1 MMLIPVSTATKMNM
15 PCSRPGNRAKAL
27 AVLFLVAVLLIQ
39 GCGAITPVPRTLDTL
54 PEPIHTASPETL
66 NFSLASPW
74 WEQFNNQELNRLITR
89 ALTHNFSI
97 RQARA
102 RLEQAASL
110 AAAKKAD
117 ALPLISLETRYNRTQ
132 TDRDTTSFNT
142 FSLGP
147 AAAYEVD
154 LWGRINAGVT
164 SFALAAGASASDL
177 ETAAMTIAAEVA
189 RIWVDLITAGEQLAR
204 VKKQL
209 EVHTTVRDLLELRF
223 QKSMSSALDIL
234 QQREIVA
241 QTQAKIPPLEN
252 RIQQLE
258 ASVHLLLGQT
268 SGTGLTITGDL
279 PETLPELPASG
290 LPANLLALRP
300 DVRARG
306 LRLMAAD
313 WDAAAARI
321 YRLPDLVLTGNF
333 LFQDNALDL
342 LLDNWILTLGARL
355 AGTVFDGGQ
364 KKALSRQAA
373 GVVKERLAAYEEVV
387 YTAITEVE
395 TSLAAEKHQAAHIL
409 LLTDQLETARQA
421 LAEARRRYI
430 KGLDP
435 FIPFL
440 TEQLNVQE
448 LEIRLLEQNASLI
461 KNRITLYRALGG
473 DWQAIV
479 SPLPK
484 EMP

>member
-1 MMLIPVSTATKMNM
+1 MA
-15 PCSRPGNRAKAL
+15 RFWPGNRLTAQAVCFL
-27 AVLFLVAVLLIQ
+27 AAFLVFQ
-39 GCGAITPVPRTLDTL
+39 GCSFVTPDSRTLENL
-54 PEPIHTASPETL
+54 PASVHTASSETL
-66 NFSLASPW
+66 DFSLASPW
-74 WEQFNNQELNRLITR
+74 WEQFNSPELNQLVTR

-97 RQARA
+97 REARA
-102 RLEQAASL
+102 RLDQAASL

-117 ALPLISLETRYNRTQ
+117 TLPLITLDSGVTRNQ
-132 TDRDTTSFNT
+132 TDRDDTSFT
-142 FSLGP
+142 TYSLGP

-164 SFALAAGASASDL
+164 ASSLAAKASASDL

-189 RIWVDLITAGEQLAR
+189 RTWVDLITAGEQLAR

-209 EVHTTVRDLLELRF
+209 ELNTTVRDLLTLRF
-223 QKSMSSALDIL
+223 EKSMSSALDIL

-252 RIQQLE
+252 RIQQLR
-258 ASVHLLLGQT
+258 ASLHLLLGQT
-268 SGTGLTITGDL
+268 PGTGLIITGDL
-279 PETLPELPASG
+279 PETLPELPHNG

-300 DVRARG
+300 DVRAQG
-306 LRLMAAD
+306 LRLLAAD
-313 WDAAAARI
+313 WDAAAARV
-321 YRLPDLVLTGNF
+321 YRLPDLVLTGDF
-333 LFQDNALDL
+333 LLRDNTLDL
-342 LLDNWILTLGARL
+342 LLDNWILILGARL

-364 KKALSRQAA
+364 KKALSRQADA
-373 GVVKERLAAYEEVV
+373 VAAERLAAYEKVV
-387 YTAITEVE
+387 YTAIAEVE
-395 TSLAAEKHQAAHIL
+395 TSLAAEKHQTAHIL
-409 LLTDQLETARQA
+409 LLTAQLETARQA

-448 LEIRLLEQNASLI
+448 LEIRLLEQTAVLV

-479 SPLPK
+479 SPMYE

>member
-1 MMLIPVSTATKMNM
+1 MA
-15 PCSRPGNRAKAL
+15 RYWPGNRATIP
-27 AVLFLVAVLLIQ
+27 AVLFLAAFLMLQ
-39 GCGAITPVPRTLDTL
+39 GCSVVKPDSRILETL
-54 PEPIHTASPETL
+54 PESVSTTSPKNLT
-66 NFSLASPW
+66 FSLASPW
-74 WEQFNNQELNRLITR
+74 WEQFSSQELNRLITH

-117 ALPLISLETRYNRTQ
+117 ALPLITLGTSYSRTQ
-132 TDRDTTSFNT
+132 TDLDATSFNS

-164 SFALAAGASASDL
+164 SFALTAQAAASDL

-189 RIWVDLITAGEQLAR
+189 RLWVDLLTAREQLDR
-204 VKKQL
+204 VRKQL

-223 QKSMSSALDIL
+223 RKSMSSALDIL

-241 QTQAKIPPLEN
+241 QTQAKIPPLKN

-268 SGTGLTITGDL
+268 SGTGPAITGDL
-279 PETLPELPASG
+279 PKTLPELPGSG

-300 DVRARG
+300 DVRAQG

-313 WDAAAARI
+313 WEAAAARI

-333 LFQDNALDL
+333 IFQDNALDL

-355 AGTVFDGGQ
+355 AGLVFDGGQ

-373 GVVKERLAAYEEVV
+373 AVVEEQLTAYEKVV

-395 TSLAAEKHQAAHIL
+395 TSLAAEKHQAAHLL
-409 LLTDQLETARQA
+409 LLTAQLETARQA

-448 LEIRLLEQNASLI
+448 LEIRLVEQTALLI

-479 SPLPK
+479 SPRPK

>member
-1 MMLIPVSTATKMNM
+1 MA
-15 PCSRPGNRAKAL
+15 RFWPGKGVTVPAAFFL
-27 AVLFLVAVLLIQ
+27 AAFLMFQ
-39 GCGAITPVPRTLDTL
+39 GCSFVTPDSRSLETL
-54 PEPIHTASPETL
+54 PASVHTASSKPL
-66 NFSLASPW
+66 DLSFAAPW
-74 WEQFNNQELNRLITR
+74 WEQFNSPELNQLVTR

-97 RQARA
+97 REARA

-110 AAAKKAD
+110 AATKKAD
-117 ALPLISLETRYNRTQ
+117 ALPLITLETGYNRTQ
-132 TDRDTTSFNT
+132 TDQDNTTFST
-142 FSLGP
+142 YSLGP

-154 LWGRINAGVT
+154 LWGRIHAGVT
-164 SFALAAGASASDL
+164 ASSLTARATASDL
-177 ETAAMTIAAEVA
+177 ETAAMTVAAEVA
-189 RIWVDLITAGEQLAR
+189 RTWVDLITAKEQLAR

-209 EVHTTVRDLLELRF
+209 ELNTMVRDLLELRF
-223 QKSMSSALDIL
+223 GKSMSSALDIL

-252 RIQQLE
+252 RIQQLQ
-258 ASVHLLLGQT
+258 ASVNLLLGQT

-279 PETLPELPASG
+279 PAALPKLPHNG

-306 LRLMAAD
+306 LRLLAAD
-313 WDAAAARI
+313 WDAAAARTL
-321 YRLPDLVLTGNF
+321 RLPDLVLTGNF

-342 LLDNWILTLGARL
+342 LLNNWILTLGARL

-364 KKALSRQAA
+364 KKALSRQADA
-373 GVVKERLAAYEEVV
+373 VAAERLAAYEKVV
-387 YTAITEVE
+387 YTAIAEVE
-395 TSLAAEKHQAAHIL
+395 TSLAAEKHQQEHIL
-409 LLTDQLETARQA
+409 LLTAQLETARQA

-448 LEIRLLEQNASLI
+448 LEIRLLEQTAVLI

-479 SPLPK
+479 PPTP
-484 EMP
+484 EEIP

>member
-1 MMLIPVSTATKMNM
+1 MARSW
-15 PCSRPGNRAKAL
+15 PGKRVTVPAAL
-27 AVLFLVAVLLIQ
+27 FLAAVLIFQ
-39 GCGAITPVPRTLDTL
+39 GCSVIKPDSRTLETL
-54 PEPIHTASPETL
+54 PASVHTASPKPL
-66 NFSLASPW
+66 SFSLASPW
-74 WEQFNNQELNRLITR
+74 WEQFNNQELNQLVAR

-97 RQARA
+97 REAKA
-102 RLEQAASL
+102 RLDQAASL
-110 AAAKKAD
+110 AAAEKAD
-117 ALPLISLETRYNRTQ
+117 ALPLITLETRYNRSQ
-132 TDRDTTSFNT
+132 TDQDTTSFDT
-142 FSLGP
+142 YSLGP
-147 AAAYEVD
+147 AASYEVD

-164 SFALAAGASASDL
+164 SSALAARASASDL

-189 RIWVDLITAGEQLAR
+189 RTWVDLITAREQLAR

-209 EVHTTVRDLLELRF
+209 EVNTTVRDLLELRF
-223 QKSMSSALDIL
+223 EKSMSSALDIL
-234 QQREIVA
+234 QQREVVA

-252 RIQQLE
+252 RIQQLK
-258 ASVHLLLGQT
+258 ASVNLFLGQT

-279 PETLPELPASG
+279 PETLPELPHNG

-300 DVRARG
+300 DVRAQG
-306 LRLMAAD
+306 LRLLAAD
-313 WDAAAARI
+313 WDAAAARA
-321 YRLPDLVLTGNF
+321 YRLPDLLLTGNF

-373 GVVKERLAAYEEVV
+373 AVVEERLAAYEKVV
-387 YTAITEVE
+387 HTAIAEVE
-395 TSLAAEKHQAAHIL
+395 TSLAAEKYQTEHIF
-409 LLTDQLETARQA
+409 LLTAQLETARQA

-448 LEIRLLEQNASLI
+448 LEIRLLEQTAVLI

-473 DWQAIV
+473 DWQDIV
-479 SPLPK
+479 SPMPK
-484 EMP
+484 EKP

>member
-1 MMLIPVSTATKMNM
+1 MA
-15 PCSRPGNRAKAL
+15 RFWPGNRATVL
-27 AVLFLVAVLLIQ
+27 AVLFLAAVLMFQ
-39 GCGAITPVPRTLDTL
+39 GCSTVKPDSRNLEIL
-54 PEPIHTASPETL
+54 PASVRTASVETL

-74 WEQFNNQELNRLITR
+74 WEQFSSQDLNRLIIH

-110 AAAKKAD
+110 AAARKAD
-117 ALPLISLETRYNRTQ
+117 ALPLITLETRYSRTQ
-132 TDRDTTSFNT
+132 TELDATSFST

-164 SFALAAGASASDL
+164 SFALAARASASDL

-189 RIWVDLITAGEQLAR
+189 RIWVDLITAREQLAR

-209 EVHTTVRDLLELRF
+209 EVSITVRDLLELRF
-223 QKSMSSALDIL
+223 AKSMSSALDIL

-258 ASVHLLLGQT
+258 ASVRLLLGQT
-268 SGTGLTITGDL
+268 PGTGTVITGDL
-279 PETLPELPASG
+279 PETLPELPHNG

-300 DVRARG
+300 DVRAQG

-333 LFQDNALDL
+333 IFQDNALDL

-355 AGTVFDGGQ
+355 AGLVFDGGQ

-373 GVVKERLAAYEEVV
+373 AVVEEQLAAYEKVV

-395 TSLAAEKHQAAHIL
+395 TSLAAEKHQAAHLL
-409 LLTDQLETARQA
+409 LLTDQLATARQA

-448 LEIRLLEQNASLI
+448 LEIRLLEQTALLI

-479 SPLPK
+479 SPMPK

>member
-1 MMLIPVSTATKMNM
+1 MARSWPGKRVTVLTALFL
-15 PCSRPGNRAKAL
+15 A
-27 AVLFLVAVLLIQ
+27 AVLIFP
-39 GCGAITPVPRTLDTL
+39 GCSVIKPDSRTLENL
-54 PEPIHTASPETL
+54 PASVHTASSETL
-66 NFSLASPW
+66 DFSLASPW
-74 WEQFNNQELNRLITR
+74 WEQFNSRELNQLVTR
-89 ALTHNFSI
+89 ALTHNFTI
-97 RQARA
+97 REARA
-102 RLEQAASL
+102 RLDQAASRAD
-110 AAAKKAD
+110 AAKAD
-117 ALPLISLETRYNRTQ
+117 ALPLITLETRYNRTQ
-132 TDRDTTSFNT
+132 TDQDTTSFNT

-164 SFALAAGASASDL
+164 SSALAARATASDL

-189 RIWVDLITAGEQLAR
+189 RTWVDLITAREQLAR

-209 EVHTTVRDLLELRF
+209 EVNTTVRNLLELRF
-223 QKSMSSALDIL
+223 EKSMSSALDIL
-234 QQREIVA
+234 QQREVVA

-252 RIQQLE
+252 RIQQLK

-279 PETLPELPASG
+279 PEALPELPHNG
-290 LPANLLALRP
+290 LPANLLVLRP
-300 DVRARG
+300 DVRAQG
-306 LRLMAAD
+306 LRLLAAD
-313 WDAAAARI
+313 WDAAAARA

-373 GVVKERLAAYEEVV
+373 AVVKERLAAYEKVV
-387 YTAITEVE
+387 HTAIAEVE
-395 TSLAAEKHQAAHIL
+395 TSLAAEKHQAAHIF
-409 LLTDQLETARQA
+409 LLTAQLETARQA

-448 LEIRLLEQNASLI
+448 LEIRLLEQTAVLI

-473 DWQAIV
+473 DWQTIV
-479 SPLPK
+479 SPMPK
-484 EMP
+484 ETP

>member
-1 MMLIPVSTATKMNM
+1 MNM

-102 RLEQAASL
+102 RLEQAA
-110 AAAKKAD
+110 
-117 ALPLISLETRYNRTQ
+117 SLETRYNRTQ

-448 LEIRLLEQNASLI
+448 LEIRLLEQNALLI

-484 EMP
+484 ETP

>member
-1 MMLIPVSTATKMNM
+1 MARF
-15 PCSRPGNRAKAL
+15 RPGNGVTVPAAL
-27 AVLFLVAVLLIQ
+27 FLAAVLMLQ
-39 GCGAITPVPRTLDTL
+39 GCGVATPDSRSLEIL
-54 PEPIHTASPETL
+54 PESVHTASPEAL

-74 WEQFNNQELNRLITR
+74 WEQFDNQELNQLVTR

-97 RQARA
+97 REARA
-102 RLEQAASL
+102 RLDQAASR
-110 AAAKKAD
+110 ADAKKAD
-117 ALPLISLETRYNRTQ
+117 ALPLITLETSYNRTL
-132 TDRDTTSFNT
+132 TDPDDTSFNT

-147 AAAYEVD
+147 AASYEVD

-164 SFALAAGASASDL
+164 SSSLAARAFASDL

-189 RIWVDLITAGEQLAR
+189 RTWVDLITAREQLAR

-223 QKSMSSALDIL
+223 EKSMSSALDVL
-234 QQREIVA
+234 QQREVVA
-241 QTQAKIPPLEN
+241 QTQAKIPPLKN

-279 PETLPELPASG
+279 PDTLPELPHDG
-290 LPANLLALRP
+290 LPANLLGLRP
-300 DVRARG
+300 DVRAQG

-313 WDAAAARI
+313 WDAAAARA

-333 LFQDNALDL
+333 IFQDNALDL

-373 GVVKERLAAYEEVV
+373 AVVEERLAAYEKVV
-387 YTAITEVE
+387 HTAIAEVE
-395 TSLAAEKHQAAHIL
+395 TSLAAEKHQAEHIL
-409 LLTDQLETARQA
+409 LLTAQLETAKQA

-448 LEIRLLEQNASLI
+448 LEIRLLEQTAVLI

-479 SPLPK
+479 SPMPK
-484 EMP
+484 ETP